1 VRGNRGS
8 GLGIS
13 MRMNLST
20 IERGSERKG
29 KERKGSESWRG
40 GDCGEGGEVDG
51 SEWEDPNHVVEVT
64 CEHLK
69 CK

>member
-8 GLGIS
+8 GMGIS
-13 MRMNLST
+13 MRMNLRLLR
-20 IERGSERKG
+20 EVVKG

-40 GDCGEGGEVDG
+40 GDYGEGGEVDG

>member
-1 VRGNRGS
+1 
-8 GLGIS
+8 
-13 MRMNLST
+13 MRMNLRLLR
-20 IERGSERKG
+20 EVVKG

-40 GDCGEGGEVDG
+40 GDYGEGGEVDG